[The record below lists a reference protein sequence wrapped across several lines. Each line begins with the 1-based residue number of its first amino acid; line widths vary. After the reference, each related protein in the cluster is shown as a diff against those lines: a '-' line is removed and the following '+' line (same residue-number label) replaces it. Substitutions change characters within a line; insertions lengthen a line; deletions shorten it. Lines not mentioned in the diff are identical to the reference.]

1 MAPTLESICYY
12 FSSPV
17 GIEALLAKLEPFG
30 IRAERDYP
38 QDFTRRRINNEEL
51 QIVPHWKDET
61 KVLYLVD
68 TIVVDDGNNDG
79 PTTILNAIREAVGEL
94 LDEKDLD
101 ERITSAAENND
112 TEQLAYLKYLQRGG
126 TNKDVQAWIEKA
138 YAA

>member
-1 MAPTLESICYY
+1 
-12 FSSPV
+12 
-17 GIEALLAKLEPFG
+17 
-30 IRAERDYP
+30 
-38 QDFTRRRINNEEL
+38 
-51 QIVPHWKDET
+51 VPHWKDET